1 VQINYGDDTIVAPVV
16 WEWTPARTRLV
27 MLDSEGMSAKKLVN
41 QLRREGITI
50 SVTTVYSYRCMP
62 EYSARRDE
70 LTLEYAL
77 ATKSGMLRALYDAAA
92 KKKPKVANDK
102 DTYLQYL
109 KQISEIAD
117 EDKKP
122 EDIKITFSK

>member
-1 VQINYGDDTIVAPVV
+1 
-16 WEWTPARTRLV
+16 
-27 MLDSEGMSAKKLVN
+27 
-41 QLRREGITI
+41 
-50 SVTTVYSYRCMP
+50 MP